1 VLRPGFVS
9 VLLVLAATSA
19 GCDSD
24 DSAAEPDRPA
34 RAAAPAAAPPVP
46 AGSESGPEVT
56 RAGLIEHL
64 RALQRAADENGG
76 NRSAGS
82 PGDRVS
88 ADYVS
93 ARLREAGW
101 QVTRQPVR
109 FPYFRLR
116 SAAVRVA
123 DRSLPR
129 GRGFRVIAYS
139 APGAATGRLRSVGDG
154 CRAGFRALRPG
165 EIPLAERGRCLFRVK
180 ARNAE
185 RAGARAL
192 VVVDPDSRRGVPETT
207 LGGAGIE
214 IPVVIVG
221 AAAAAPGA
229 RAAVRVD
236 AVSERR
242 TTENVIAETPGGS
255 PERVVMA
262 GGHLDSVA
270 AGPGLNDNG
279 SGVAALL
286 ELAEA
291 VGPQPA
297 GARVRL
303 AFWGAEE
310 LGLIGSRRYVRS
322 LDAAE
327 RKLIAAYLNFDM
339 LGSPNAVSSIYTGGD
354 PGLERALR
362 RAAGIPLEDENIG
375 ANSDHAPFEAAGIP
389 IGGLYTGA
397 AEEGPGGRPRDPCY
411 HRPCD
416 TLRNVDRAVLLR
428 MARAASEAV
437 ESVSRSER
445 YAK

>member
-1 VLRPGFVS
+1 VLRTVFVS
-9 VLLVLAATSA
+9 VLLVFAAIA
-19 GCDSD
+19 AACDSD

-46 AGSESGPEVT
+46 AGSESGAEVT
-56 RAGLIEHL
+56 RAGLNEHL
-64 RALQRAADENGG
+64 RALQRAGDENGG

-82 PGDRVS
+82 PGDRAS

-116 SAAVRVA
+116 SAAVRVGG
-123 DRSLPR
+123 RSLPR
-129 GRGFRVIAYS
+129 GQGFRVITYS
-139 APGAATGRLRSVGDG
+139 AAGAATGRLRSVGDG
-154 CRAGFRALRPG
+154 CRRAAFRALRPG
-165 EIPLAERGRCLFRVK
+165 EIPLAERGRCFFRVK

-192 VVVDPDSRRGVPETT
+192 VVVDPESRRGVPETT
-207 LGGAGIE
+207 LGGPGIE

-221 AAAAAPGA
+221 AAAAARPDA
-229 RAAVRVD
+229 HAAVRVD

-291 VGPQPA
+291 VGPRPP

-327 RKLIAAYLNFDM
+327 RKRIAAYLNFDM
-339 LGSPNAVSSIYTGGD
+339 VGSPNAVSAVYTGGD
-354 PGLERALR
+354 PALERALR

-411 HRPCD
+411 HRRCD

-428 MARAASEAV
+428 MARAAAEAV

-445 YAK
+445 